1 MTRSAG
7 KVIQLSEVEFR
18 TRLCRRVNGVKE
30 QKVVHFKLNKVY
42 PPEVAIKKAE
52 EQREKMMK
60 DYRLGLI
67 FTEKELMLVEQ
78 VVPEFIS
85 SYRKTHSQE
94 TADNYES
101 LLLKDFVPVVK
112 NGKKIVDVSQE
123 DLEAFNSRLL
133 VNDPIE
139 RPHSRSAQ
147 EHKPLS
153 GDTIKRSITCVCEF
167 GHWCHTNGYM
177 RSYPFDRTLLEKRTA
192 QTAIPNYC
200 TPKQYAELCKMLEES
215 TVISNTER
223 TLVGLCAMAGL
234 RRGEAIGLCWKD
246 WKGEFIR
253 VRRAVESPVGRSPVV
268 GNVKNHNEHDVYI
281 PVQLQNILA
290 RHRAELDDYHPNNR
304 ILRGEK
310 TKTYLN
316 ADMATDIVKEVVKKL
331 IGDNDL
337 YYEDITPHG
346 LRHSYASAHNYI
358 KTDMTTIKESLGH
371 KNMSTT
377 EIYTHTFDESKSEAA
392 DAMDKFISGKGIK

>member
-1 MTRSAG
+1 MERSAG
-7 KVIQLSEVEFR
+7 KVIQLSEVEFK

-42 PPEVAIKKAE
+42 PPEIALKKAE

-60 DYRLGLI
+60 DYRAGLL

-78 VVPEFIS
+78 VVPEFIT
-85 SYRKTHSQE
+85 SYRQTHSQE
-94 TADNYES
+94 TADNYS
-101 LLLKDFVPVVK
+101 NLLLKDFVPVVG
-112 NGKKIVDVSQE
+112 NGKKIIDVNQD
-123 DLEAFNSRLL
+123 DLEAFNLRLL
-133 VNDPIE
+133 VNDFLE

-200 TPKQYAELCKMLEES
+200 TTDQYTELCKQLEES
-215 TVISNTER
+215 TEICNAEGA
-223 TLVGLCAMAGL
+223 LVAVCAMAGL
-234 RRGEAIGLCWKD
+234 RRGEVVGLCWKD
-246 WKGEFIR
+246 WKGDFIR

-268 GNVKNHNEHDVYI
+268 GDVKNHNERDVYL
-281 PVQLQNILA
+281 PSPLQNILA
-290 RHRAELDDYHPNNR
+290 RHRADLDDYDPNNR
-304 ILRGEK
+304 IFRGEK

-316 ADMATDIVKEVVKKL
+316 ADRATKIVKDVVKKL
-331 IGDNDL
+331 IGTGEFF
-337 YYEDITPHG
+337 EDITPHG
-346 LRHSYASAHNYI
+346 LRHSYASVHNYL

-371 KNMSTT
+371 KNLSTT
-377 EIYTHTFDESKSEAA
+377 EIYVHPYDRAKKEAA
-392 DAMDKFISGKGIK
+392 DAMDKFLSGKDIK